1 VLPPDVFNIQTANS
15 FDWLSAA
22 SALIAVILG
31 SVLTYFVTNRFETKR
46 AKEQQLGQAYSLLF
60 SVHKMS
66 DDLVKLQQIIV
77 ETREKAKAAAVEGP
91 LWALMDD
98 VVGYSRTS
106 YSISPESRS
115 SNR

>member
-1 VLPPDVFNIQTANS
+1 
-15 FDWLSAA
+15 
-22 SALIAVILG
+22 
-31 SVLTYFVTNRFETKR
+31 
-46 AKEQQLGQAYSLLF
+46 
-60 SVHKMS
+60 MS